1 LESIIL
7 HKSALEKI
15 KRISKSIF
23 EKEKKEVIGF
33 LIGYFH
39 ETSIEI
45 KDVVFPE
52 QTANRTYV
60 EVEEE
65 VSLVNTLIK
74 AENQGT
80 NEICLGWYH
89 SHPGFRCF
97 LSATDIETQIHWQKV
112 NPRNIALV
120 YDPVHSEIKA
130 FRIEI
135 QNDAFKQIDISLK
148 VQS

>member
-1 LESIIL
+1 MDSIIL
-7 HKSALEKI
+7 HKSAYEKI
-15 KRISKSIF
+15 KSVSKSIF
-23 EKEKKEVIGF
+23 EKEKKEVIGY
-33 LIGYFH
+33 LIGYLH
-39 ETSIEI
+39 EASVEI
-45 KDVVFPE
+45 KDIVFPE
-52 QTANRTYV
+52 QTGNRTYV

-74 AENQGT
+74 AEDQGT
-80 NEICLGWYH
+80 NEICVGWYH

-130 FRIEI
+130 FRIAI
-135 QNDAFKQIDISLK
+135 QDDAFKQIDISLK
-148 VQS
+148 VQG

>member
-7 HKSALEKI
+7 HKNAFEKI
-15 KRISKSIF
+15 KSISKSIF

-33 LIGYFH
+33 LIGYLH
-39 ETSIEI
+39 ESSIEI
-45 KDVVFPE
+45 IDVVFPE

-65 VSLVNTLIK
+65 VSLVNALIK
-74 AENQGT
+74 AEKQGT

-135 QNDAFKQIDISLK
+135 QNDAFKQIDVSLK
-148 VQS
+148 VQG

>member
-1 LESIIL
+1 MESIIL
-7 HKSALEKI
+7 HKNAFEKI
-15 KRISKSIF
+15 KSISKSIF

-33 LIGYFH
+33 LIGYLH
-39 ETSIEI
+39 ETSLEI
-45 KDVVFPE
+45 KDVIFPE

-65 VSLVNTLIK
+65 VSLVNALIK
-74 AENQGT
+74 GEKQGT

-97 LSATDIETQIHWQKV
+97 LSATDIETQINWQKV

-135 QNDAFKQIDISLK
+135 RDDAFKQIDISLK
-148 VQS
+148 VQG

>member
-1 LESIIL
+1 MESIIL
-7 HKSALEKI
+7 HKNAFEKI
-15 KRISKSIF
+15 KSISKSIF

-33 LIGYFH
+33 LIGYLH
-39 ETSIEI
+39 ESSIEI
-45 KDVVFPE
+45 IDVVFPE

-65 VSLVNTLIK
+65 VSLVNALIK
-74 AENQGT
+74 AEKQGT

-135 QNDAFKQIDISLK
+135 QNDAFKQIDVSLK
-148 VQS
+148 VQG

>member
-1 LESIIL
+1 MESIIL
-7 HKSALEKI
+7 HKSAFEKI
-15 KRISKSIF
+15 RSISKSIF

-33 LIGYFH
+33 LIGYLH
-39 ETSIEI
+39 ENSIEI

-65 VSLVNTLIK
+65 VSLVNALIK
-74 AENQGT
+74 AEKQGT

-97 LSATDIETQIHWQKV
+97 LSAIDIETQINWQKV

-120 YDPVHSEIKA
+120 YDPLHSEMKA
-130 FRIEI
+130 FRIEV

-148 VQS
+148 VQG